1 MNRLTPSMKRRC
13 LGRRSGD
20 AGPPRRSGF
29 SLLEVLI
36 AAALLLTVAL
46 AILPLFVRATMNTAS
61 GRSSTEMATTGK
73 DSMETLFPAPFSDP
87 QLVIP
92 NGSTQTVVQEFWE
105 PNPPPMSGGTWLPIG
120 NEKTAWSRTV
130 TIQQYGLGDMY
141 DNKMIDTPLDGG
153 TDDAYVQIKEVKI
166 RIEGVVNTAQAGRN
180 LTLRY
185 YKTF

>member
-1 MNRLTPSMKRRC
+1 MNRLPPSMKHC
-13 LGRRSGD
+13 
-20 AGPPRRSGF
+20 GF

-46 AILPLFVRATMNTAS
+46 AVLPLYVRSVMNTAA

-73 DSMETLFPAPFSDP
+73 EGMETLFPAPFGDP

-92 NGSTQTVVQEFWE
+92 NGSTQTTIQQFWD
-105 PNPPPMSGGTWLPIG
+105 PADPPMSGGTWLPAAT
-120 NEKTAWSRTV
+120 KDTAWSRTV

-141 DNKMIDTPLDGG
+141 DNKMIDNPLDGG
-153 TDDAYVQIKEVKI
+153 TDDAYVQIKEIRI
-166 RIEGVVNTAQAGRN
+166 RIEGVAETAQAGRN